1 MAKFGGLALHSGE
14 LSVMEYMQMGESA
27 FHSLPGVRA
36 YGEGGGQAPVRKQ
49 IAFGGAAQA
58 VGIPRPQEVAID
70 AFYAPADQGWKD
82 MRALLDSGVPAIF
95 RLETPRLDIFSI
107 SGAGNTVA
115 IAVTGAV
122 TFAKAAD
129 GAVPNFKL
137 DLFAKGQVI
146 VVGGKFYRIDTIN
159 KVSGAVAVRPV
170 PAPAVAASVSY
181 DIRVPA
187 LRREFVARVSHCD
200 EASLQTEDDL
210 RTPLMLAPISRLPEF
225 EVLI

>member
-14 LSVMEYMQMGESA
+14 LSVVEYMLIGESA
-27 FHSLPGVRA
+27 FHDLPGCRA

-70 AFYAPADQGWKD
+70 AFYAPAHMGWKD
-82 MRALLDSGVPAIF
+82 MKTLLDSGVSATF
-95 RLETPRLDIFSI
+95 RLVTPRLDIFKI
-107 SGAGNTVA
+107 TGAGNTVA
-115 IAVTGAV
+115 ISVAGAV

-129 GAVPNFKL
+129 GSVPNFKL

-146 VVGGKFYRIDTIN
+146 VVNGKFYRIDTIN
-159 KVSGAVAVRPV
+159 KTTGAVAVRPV
-170 PAPAVAASVSY
+170 PAAAVAAHVDY
-181 DIRVPA
+181 DIRVPS
-187 LRREFVARVSHCD
+187 LKREFVARVSHCD

-225 EVLI
+225 EVII